1 MSLKNTCINTNS
13 NLNDTVTRFQ
23 LCDDQDTH
31 NCRKDLEEEE
41 EGKGREEGRRKGRQ
55 KVERVGIKIRK
66 GEEVYTSGAKRKRR
80 REKRKEG
87 GNGGE

>member
-41 EGKGREEGRRKGRQ
+41 EGKGREEERRKGRQ

-66 GEEVYTSGAKRKRR
+66 GEEV
-80 REKRKEG
+80 
-87 GNGGE
+87 